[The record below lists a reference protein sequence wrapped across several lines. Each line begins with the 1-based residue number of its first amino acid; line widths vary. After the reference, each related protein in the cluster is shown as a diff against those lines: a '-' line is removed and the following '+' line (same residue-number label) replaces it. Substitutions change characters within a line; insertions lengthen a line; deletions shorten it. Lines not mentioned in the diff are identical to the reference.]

1 MNYIRVIGVI
11 LAGMFVPGAMGQ
23 SFEDQLSVA
32 EQAVIGLDKLSADEK
47 AALFEAIERY
57 KTTGIAAAVA
67 AIESKAEV
75 EKAEAVE
82 AAAVAAVDDY
92 KQNEEPGMVAKA
104 LEIFK
109 REEADRQRERFTS
122 VITGKFR
129 GWEGNTTFYLE
140 NGQVWRQ
147 TNDARYYPRAAENV
161 PVAVYKSGS
170 GYYRLQILDDK
181 GAWVTVKRVR

>member
-1 MNYIRVIGVI
+1 
-11 LAGMFVPGAMGQ
+11 
-23 SFEDQLSVA
+23 
-32 EQAVIGLDKLSADEK
+32 
-47 AALFEAIERY
+47 
-57 KTTGIAAAVA
+57 
-67 AIESKAEV
+67 
-75 EKAEAVE
+75 
-82 AAAVAAVDDY
+82 
-92 KQNEEPGMVAKA
+92 MVARA

-109 REEADRQRERFTS
+109 KEEADRRRERFTS

-170 GYYRLQILDDK
+170 GYYRLQLLDDK
-181 GAWVTVKRVR
+181 GAWVTVKRLR

>member
-1 MNYIRVIGVI
+1 MNYLRVIGMV
-11 LAGMFVPGAMGQ
+11 LGVMLVPVAMGQ
-23 SFEDQLSVA
+23 SFEGQLSRT
-32 EQAVIGLDKLSADEK
+32 EQTAIGLDKLSAGERT
-47 AALFEAIERY
+47 ALFEAIERY

-67 AIESKAEV
+67 EIESKAEM

-82 AAAVAAVDDY
+82 TASVAAVDNY
-92 KQNEEPGMVAKA
+92 KKNEEPGMVARA

-109 REEADRQRERFTS
+109 KEEADRRRERFTS

-170 GYYRLQILDDK
+170 GYYRLQLLDDK
-181 GAWVTVKRVR
+181 GAWVTVKRLR